1 MQRGVFMIQ
10 RSRHLVKIRLVRH
23 RSLFICL
30 LEKYYKVI
38 SRRIFELAGPPCCQ
52 TTAHSETN
60 FFTAAQGEYV
70 AIDPLDEGHRKVGR
84 LHMSLLARQIRWQ
97 NFRPIILIN
106 ILSRLCVCFH
116 SYAVYNLYKRSVI
129 KRT

>member
-1 MQRGVFMIQ
+1 MQRGDFMIQ
-10 RSRHLVKIRLVRH
+10 RSRHLVKIRLVRD

-30 LEKYYKVI
+30 LEKYHKVI

-52 TTAHSETN
+52 TTVLPETN

-70 AIDPLDEGHRKVGR
+70 AIDSLDEGHRKVGW
-84 LHMSLLARQIRWQ
+84 LHMSMLARQIRWQ
-97 NFRPIILIN
+97 NFRPIISIN
-106 ILSRLCVCFH
+106 ALSRPWVCFD
-116 SYAVYNLYKRSVI
+116 SYAVYNRYKRSVI